1 MNSDDLRPINILL
14 YGGLF
19 SLSVY
24 YFLIQ
29 NVIHYVQ
36 FLALFANVIMTALT
50 IPAQFHIHMDQLFLL
65 LEKPAKLQSIKIDGL
80 EFIYAAQAS
89 SAGLLTTAIAG
100 LRSKIIAII
109 CSTFAL
115 IVLHLLALLFA
126 AIGFVHHYFLLFST
140 ASIIGKMFF
149 QFYIHAI
156 PALLIVTWSLLSS
169 KFLVRYLRELVF
181 ARDKI

>member
-1 MNSDDLRPINILL
+1 MNSDDLRPITILL
-14 YGGLF
+14 YGGLV

-29 NVIHYVQ
+29 NVIHYVE
-36 FLALFANVIMTALT
+36 FLALFANFIMTALT
-50 IPAQFHIHMDQLFLL
+50 VPAQFHIHMDQLFLL
-65 LEKPAKLQSIKIDGL
+65 LEKPAKLSSIKIDGL

-100 LRSKIIAII
+100 LRSKIIAIM
-109 CSTFAL
+109 CSTLAL

-126 AIGFVHHYFLLFST
+126 AIGFVHHYLLLFPT

-156 PALLIVTWSLLSS
+156 PALLIITWLLLST
-169 KFLVRYLRELVF
+169 KFLVKYLRELVF
-181 ARDKI
+181 ARDRI